1 MPLRKLAKW
10 LRWSNTPQAWQERLG
25 LLGGGAAALALW
37 WLADAAPLWLQV
49 LSWAALAL
57 VLAFFSRRGWVKFF
71 GPVLFYDL
79 VRNARRTRF
88 FAYRLTYLGILF
100 FLLCWIYLRWR
111 GHFLLA
117 EPITS
122 KEAAELSLLFFN
134 TFMAVQLLFV
144 VVLTPAFTA
153 SAVAEEKERKTIEF
167 ILATD
172 LRNREIVFGKLLS
185 RLASLSMFVLAGLP
199 VMCALQFMGGFSPR
213 ALAAG
218 FAGTMLMMVSLS
230 SLTLLASVLCRR
242 TREALF
248 LVYLIMI
255 GYIGL
260 TVVAHHQLNYGTYNS
275 FPSTSAWESPLTL
288 EDVLLGIR
296 SGNPLF
302 AMQTVM
308 PRGNF
313 NEDALFHALGN
324 YAIFH
329 GLLTVFCITASIVL
343 LRRACLKEPRVSRL
357 PAKKLRSWRP
367 TLGNWPMIWKEVW
380 LGHLVKRRWLVGG
393 GMILLVVLSFVPVGI
408 MVMDYYQARHR
419 LQGRGFSPRSG
430 FSGTFY
436 GMDPWDELGEEVNRW
451 VRAVGMPVA
460 LLGLAGI
467 AVRAATSVRSEHDK
481 DTMTSLLLTPL
492 SSEEILFGKWLGSI
506 ASMRWFAV
514 WLVLIWLVAVIC
526 NGLSPFAVPLLAA
539 ACLFYAAAAA
549 SLGLYCS
556 VVCKTSLRAI
566 LSTLFLGLLL
576 FGGHWLPWMCCL
588 PVIDHPGDGGKFI
601 VQMQGAIT
609 PPVVLGGF
617 LPMSPDELEST
628 SHDVLWHPLWLMFI
642 GASGSST
649 WGLLAWFVW
658 VGANNRFK
666 KDGGRLDP
674 DPPSANNPQHFLSG
688 RPDVLNGRMLSLPR
702 SPALPPDQP

>member
-1 MPLRKLAKW
+1 MPLRRLAKW
-10 LRWSNTPQAWQERLG
+10 LRWSNTPQAWRERLG
-25 LLGGGAAALALW
+25 LFGTVIAALALW
-37 WLADAAPLWLQV
+37 WMADSAPLWLQA

-57 VLAFFSRRGWVKFF
+57 MLAFFSRRGWVKFF

-88 FAYRLTYLGILF
+88 FAYRMTYLCVLF
-100 FLLCWIYLRWR
+100 FLLCWIYLRWK
-111 GHFLLA
+111 GHYVLA
-117 EPITS
+117 EAITS
-122 KEAAELSLLFFN
+122 REAAELSLLFFN

-185 RLASLSMFVLAGLP
+185 RLASLSTFILAGLP
-199 VMCALQFMGGFSPR
+199 VMSALQFMGGFSPR

-218 FAGTMLMMVSLS
+218 FAATMLTMISLA
-230 SLTLLASVLCRR
+230 SLTLLASALCRR

-255 GYIGL
+255 GYVGL
-260 TVVAHHQLNYGTYNS
+260 TMLAHYLLNYGAYNS

-288 EDVLLGIR
+288 EDVLLGVR
-296 SGNPLF
+296 AGNPIF

-313 NEDALFHALGN
+313 NENVMVRALGN

-329 GLLTVFCITASIVL
+329 GLLTLFCIVASIVL
-343 LRRACLKEPRVSRL
+343 LRRACLKEPPVSRS
-357 PAKKLRSWRP
+357 PAKKRRNWRP
-367 TLGNWPMIWKEVW
+367 ALGNWPMIWKEVW
-380 LGHLVKRRWLVGG
+380 LEHLVKRRWLVRG
-393 GMILLVVLSFVPVGI
+393 GMLLLVFLSFVPVAS
-408 MVMDYYQARHR
+408 MVTDYYHTRQR
-419 LQGRGFSPRSG
+419 LQSQGISPRYQPG
-430 FSGTFY
+430 WRGY
-436 GMDPWDELGEEVNRW
+436 YADPWNELGEETNRW
-451 VRAVGMPVA
+451 VRIVGMPVA
-460 LLGLAGI
+460 LLGLAGV

-514 WLVLIWLVAVIC
+514 WLALIWLVAVIC
-526 NGLSPFAVPLLAA
+526 NGLTPLAVPLLAV

-566 LSTLFLGLLL
+566 LSTLILGLFL
-576 FGGHWLPWMCCL
+576 FAGHWIPWMCCI
-588 PVIDHPGDGGKFI
+588 PIIDRPGDSFKFI
-601 VQMQGAIT
+601 FQMQGSIT
-609 PPVVLGGF
+609 PPVVLAGY
-617 LPMSPDELEST
+617 LPVSPDALGSPPG
-628 SHDVLWHPLWLMFI
+628 DVLWHPLWVMFI
-642 GASGSST
+642 GISGSAT

-658 VGANNRFK
+658 VGANYRFK
-666 KDGGRLDP
+666 KEGGRLDS
-674 DPPSANNPQHFLSG
+674 DTPPTNDLEDYVHDA
-688 RPDVLNGRMLSLPR
+688 LNGRVRSLHR
-702 SPALPPDQP
+702 KQLTPPNQP